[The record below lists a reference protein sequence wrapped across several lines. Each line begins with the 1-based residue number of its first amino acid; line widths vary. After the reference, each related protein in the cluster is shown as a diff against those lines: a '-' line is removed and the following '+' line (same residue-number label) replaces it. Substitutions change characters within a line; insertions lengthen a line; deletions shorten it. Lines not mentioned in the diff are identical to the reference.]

1 MFYALIQGIML
12 VGLLAFT
19 DLQAYTRL
27 EAYRLVPGQILQI
40 NMWFFKKW
48 KVGGLRALKE
58 TFPNLNTPQYSR
70 LLSGRVNLK
79 RSCAKRRFLFCYHK
93 MVRHRNEY
101 VSECY
106 QQNKVHDWQ
115 TCRPVADGAPR
126 RTREKTYCTQGIRR
140 KHEKNLQLVL
150 NKC

>member
-48 KVGGLRALKE
+48 KVGGSRALKE

-70 LLSGRVNLK
+70 LSGQFEKIMCETKVPLLLS
-79 RSCAKRRFLFCYHK
+79 
-93 MVRHRNEY
+93 
-101 VSECY
+101 
-106 QQNKVHDWQ
+106 Q
-115 TCRPVADGAPR
+115 DGETP
-126 RTREKTYCTQGIRR
+126 K
-140 KHEKNLQLVL
+140 
-150 NKC
+150 